1 MDVPGYFVSAVFFKV
16 YPEIVGT
23 YGWPTLWRVVSAMV
37 AMSTVC
43 ITVQQKLEAAGAKAI
58 INNSLPGCNASAG
71 GGVFGKVW
79 KVLGMVF
86 LAMAFLTMVFLAIN
100 HKP

>member
-1 MDVPGYFVSAVFFKV
+1 MDVPGYFVSAIFFKV
-16 YPEIVGT
+16 YPEVVGT

-37 AMSTVC
+37 AVSTVC

-58 INNSLPGCNASAG
+58 INNSLPGCNASASG
-71 GGVFGKVW
+71 GILGKVW
-79 KVLGMVF
+79 KVLGVAV
-86 LAMAFLTMVFLAIN
+86 LAMAFLAMVVMAIN

>member
-1 MDVPGYFVSAVFFKV
+1 MDDPGYIVSAIFFKV
-16 YPEIVGT
+16 YPEVVGT

-37 AMSTVC
+37 AVSTVC

-58 INNSLPGCNASAG
+58 INSSLPGCNASASG
-71 GGVFGKVW
+71 GILGKVW
-79 KVLGMVF
+79 KVLGVAV
-86 LAMAFLTMVFLAIN
+86 LAMAFLAMVVMAIN